1 MWDRIKYELHWIDDL
16 LKLYFCLVGIPYLLQ
31 YLTVELLS

>member
-16 LKLYFCLVGIPYLLQ
+16 LKLYFILVGIPYLLQ